1 MCYYISTVKNNTETF
16 KEMFIVTEERK
27 KNYIALLKSTRE
39 VFEDDTEMAHIQ
51 ADEIICAVLEE
62 LGYKDIV
69 DEYNKIYKWYA

>member
-1 MCYYISTVKNNTETF
+1 M
-16 KEMFIVTEERK
+16 TEERK

-51 ADEIICAVLEE
+51 ADEIICAVLDE
-62 LGYKDIV
+62 LGCDEIV

>member
-1 MCYYISTVKNNTETF
+1 M
-16 KEMFIVTEERK
+16 TEERK

-51 ADEIICAVLEE
+51 ADEIICGVLEE
-62 LGYKDIV
+62 LGCKEIV

>member
-1 MCYYISTVKNNTETF
+1 VLLYKYSKEQPETF
-16 KEMFIVTEERK
+16 KEMFIMTEERK

-62 LGYKDIV
+62 LGCKDIV